1 MKVLDLVRYDPI
13 RECFV
18 LKNANPPRVLDPWDE
33 LRLVDRPSIFLKD
46 VYFRAKGGGTIAN
59 EKGLGYKQFGTY
71 TKARQPNKHERSP
84 NDATPETPRATNRKT
99 GKDVR

>member
-18 LKNANPPRVLDPWDE
+18 LKDGNPPRVLNPWDE

-46 VYFRAKGGGTIAN
+46 VRFRAKSNGTIESVEAI
-59 EKGLGYKQFGTY
+59 EYKQFGTY
-71 TKARQPNKHERSP
+71 SKARQPNKHEKSP
-84 NDATPETPRATNRKT
+84 KDATPKAP
-99 GKDVR
+99 

>member
-18 LKNANPPRVLDPWDE
+18 LKSGDAPRVLNPWDE

-46 VYFRAKGGGTIAN
+46 VYFRAKGAGTIES

-84 NDATPETPRATNRKT
+84 EDATPQTPRATNRKT
-99 GKDVR
+99 SKDV

>member
-18 LKNANPPRVLDPWDE
+18 LKSGDTPRVLNPWDE

-46 VYFRAKGGGTIAN
+46 PYFRVKGSGTIAS
-59 EKGLGYKQFGTY
+59 EKELGYKLFGTY
-71 TKARQPNKHERSP
+71 SKARHPNKHEG
-84 NDATPETPRATNRKT
+84 NLEHAETKAIRATDRTTNQ
-99 GKDVR
+99 DV

>member
-1 MKVLDLVRYDPI
+1 MKVLDLIRYDPI

-18 LKNANPPRVLDPWDE
+18 LKSGSTPRVLNPWDE

-46 VYFRAKGGGTIAN
+46 PYFRAKGSGTIAN
-59 EKGLGYKQFGTY
+59 EEGLGYKHFGTY

-84 NDATPETPRATNRKT
+84 NNATPKAPRTTNRQT
-99 GKDVR
+99 DKDV